1 MARRAG
7 GVGNA
12 RRSELALSVW
22 FVGQRREECD
32 GLDGRDEGLV
42 YLAFL
47 FVWFISQREPEKPN
61 EPHEQDRRA
70 IR

>member
-1 MARRAG
+1 
-7 GVGNA
+7 
-12 RRSELALSVW
+12 LSVW